1 MNKKL
6 LYLMAIA
13 LLTSMQIQAQ
23 STFKYTATVKVEAFD
38 KVENLIGAEAVVSHE
53 FDADTG
59 EGTVVY
65 EGDVTKIVPSA
76 FWHTEALTTITI
88 PEGVQTIDSH
98 AFDECFNLTT
108 VHLPNSL
115 TYVGAWL
122 FEDCT
127 SLTSRDE
134 LCRHPHAG
142 RLSAVVLRG

>member
-6 LYLMAIA
+6 LNLMAIA
-13 LLTSMQIQAQ
+13 LLFSVQMQAQ
-23 STFKYTATVKVEAFD
+23 SVFKYTATSKVEAFD
-38 KVENLIGAEAVVSHE
+38 KVENLTGAEAVVSHE

-59 EGTVVY
+59 QGTVMY

-108 VHLPNSL
+108 VHLAS
-115 TYVGAWL
+115 T
-122 FEDCT
+122 
-127 SLTSRDE
+127 E
-134 LCRHPHAG
+134 L
-142 RLSAVVLRG
+142 LK